1 MLRGSNTRE
10 LKPLV
15 QCKREIVRPS
25 PKSILTGQESKWGP
39 YPDSLQ
45 DDAWGVTWAPIAVV
59 ANSAGTA
66 VTIQGGNHGD
76 EYESPIPSHK
86 GASVKPPAFTCKS
99 PPLAIKHIA

>member
-1 MLRGSNTRE
+1 MGVEAVRSMQERDRTAVTKIDFDRTGKQVGS
-10 LKPLV
+10 V
-15 QCKREIVRPS
+15 MI
-25 PKSILTGQESKWGP
+25 
-39 YPDSLQ
+39 PDSLQ

-66 VTIQGGNHGD
+66 VTIEGGNHGD

-86 GASVKPPAFTCKS
+86 GASVKPPTITCKS